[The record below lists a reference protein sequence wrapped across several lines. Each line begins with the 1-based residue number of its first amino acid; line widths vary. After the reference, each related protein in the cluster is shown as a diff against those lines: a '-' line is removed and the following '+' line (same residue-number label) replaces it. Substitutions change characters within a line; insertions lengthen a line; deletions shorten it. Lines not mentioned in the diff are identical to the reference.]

1 MLLCLLAGLGSSYG
15 QLEDKPIPTD
25 FSAGSMRE
33 IASDAIRLLNETRL
47 DSITLLNLGEDR
59 IINQRPAREVLS
71 ELLMRTQNVSDE
83 KKRMQH
89 VLDYIY
95 RLRITVYTAKKN
107 ELARLLDEMP
117 DGPDREATKKN
128 LLQITEY
135 IRYLRE
141 KLKEQ
146 SG

>member
-1 MLLCLLAGLGSSYG
+1 
-15 QLEDKPIPTD
+15 
-25 FSAGSMRE
+25 MRD
-33 IASDAIRLLNETRL
+33 IATEAIRLLDESRF
-47 DSITLLNLGEDR
+47 DAISLLNLGEDK

-95 RLRITVYTAKKN
+95 RLRIAVYTVKKN
-107 ELARLLDEMP
+107 ELATLLDRMP

-128 LLQITEY
+128 LLQISEY
-135 IRYLRE
+135 IRYVRE

-146 SG
+146 

>member
-1 MLLCLLAGLGSSYG
+1 MLLCLLTGLGTGYS

-25 FSAGSMRE
+25 FSAGTMRD
-33 IASDAIRLLNETRL
+33 IASEAINLLNSAKL
-47 DSITLLNLGEDR
+47 DSISLLNLGEDR

-71 ELLMRTQNVSDE
+71 EMLMRTQNVSDK

-107 ELARLLDEMP
+107 ELAKLLDEMQE
-117 DGPDREATKKN
+117 GPDREATKRN

-146 SG
+146 